1 MNRRNFIKN
10 TAMAAALVSVS
21 PTLGASSNE
30 GTKKKK
36 IIFVWR
42 GVNYTDGFNA
52 FKKFNLTEHLSFH
65 IQKSR
70 CTNTSYSHAEGLN
83 TLMSGFTGKLPEI
96 VESQKRDQYKIADVI
111 KEAFNSS
118 SKTQQVIYL
127 HHSEIGHSSNKLYN
141 EVLEEFF
148 GELSKHFQADKHKII
163 VTADIGRNEKNNSM
177 GGKDH
182 SNISCLE
189 TFAIYIGGKASTLS
203 ENPALI
209 DQSEVFKQKF

>member
-52 FKKFNLTEHLSFH
+52 FKKFNLTEQLSFH
-65 IQKSR
+65 IQKAR
-70 CTNTSYSHAEGLN
+70 CINSSYSHAEGLN
-83 TLMSGFTGKLPEI
+83 ALMSGFTGKLPEI
-96 VESQKRDQYKIADVI
+96 VQSQKQDLYKIADI
-111 KEAFNSS
+111 IQEAFNSS
-118 SKTQQVIYL
+118 SKSQQIIYL
-127 HHSEIGHSSNKLYN
+127 HQSEIGHSSTKLYN

-148 GELSKHFQADKHKII
+148 SELSKHFHADKHKIV
-163 VTADIGRNEKNNSM
+163 VTADIGRNEKSNSM

-189 TFAIYIGGKASTLS
+189 TVAIYIGGKASTLS
-203 ENPALI
+203 ENPSLI